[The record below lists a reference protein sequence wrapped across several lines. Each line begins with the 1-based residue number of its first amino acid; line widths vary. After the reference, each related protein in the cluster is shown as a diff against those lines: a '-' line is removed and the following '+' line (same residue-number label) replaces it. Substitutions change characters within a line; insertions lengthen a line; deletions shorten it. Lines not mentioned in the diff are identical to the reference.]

1 MVLVS
6 SMSTTT
12 SALPSMPR
20 ALSSCLAC
28 LVFGASKPHGS
39 ITTTLP
45 SAARSLSAECSASLI
60 IFFGVFWSYL
70 RGFGPWATPPPLM
83 CGERLEP

>member
-6 SMSTTT
+6 SMSTTIN
-12 SALPSMPR
+12 ALPSTPK
-20 ALSSCLAC
+20 ALSTFLASF
-28 LVFGASKPHGS
+28 VFGASNDHES
-39 ITTTLP
+39 TTTILP
-45 SAARSLSAECSASLI
+45 SAARSLSAECNASLI

-83 CGERLEP
+83 CGERVEP